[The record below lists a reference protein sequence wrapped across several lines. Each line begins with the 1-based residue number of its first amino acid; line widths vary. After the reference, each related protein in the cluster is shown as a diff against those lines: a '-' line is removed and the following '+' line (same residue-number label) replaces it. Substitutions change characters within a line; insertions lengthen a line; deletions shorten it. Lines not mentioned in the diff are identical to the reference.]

1 MKFLSF
7 MSTPMGRVLRV
18 LMGVVIIAMGVSI
31 GGGFGTA
38 LIVFGFLP
46 PITGIL
52 GLCPIN
58 PLVGRPIRCDA
69 ACRMATPAKK

>member
-7 MSTPMGRVLRV
+7 MSTPIGRVLRV
-18 LMGVVIIAMGVSI
+18 VMGAVIIWAGLAI
-31 GGGFGTA
+31 GGAGGIA
-38 LIVFGFLP
+38 LAIFGFLP

-69 ACRMATPAKK
+69 ACRMQTK

>member
-7 MSTPMGRVLRV
+7 MSTPIGRVLRV
-18 LMGVVIIAMGVSI
+18 VMGAVIIWAGLAI
-31 GGGFGTA
+31 GGAGGTA
-38 LIVFGFLP
+38 LAIFGFLP

-69 ACRMATPAKK
+69 ACRMQTK

>member
-1 MKFLSF
+1 
-7 MSTPMGRVLRV
+7 MSTPIGRVLRV
-18 LMGVVIIAMGVSI
+18 VMGAVIIWAGLAI
-31 GGGFGTA
+31 GGAGGTA
-38 LIVFGFLP
+38 LALFGFLP

-69 ACRMATPAKK
+69 ACRTQTK

>member
-7 MSTPMGRVLRV
+7 MSTPIGRVLRV
-18 LMGVVIIAMGVSI
+18 VMGAVIIAI
-31 GGGFGTA
+31 GLSLDGGLGTA
-38 LIVFGFLP
+38 LVVFGFLP

-69 ACRMATPAKK
+69 ACRMDTASK

>member
-7 MSTPMGRVLRV
+7 MSTPIGRVLRV
-18 LMGVVIIAMGVSI
+18 VMGAVIIAI
-31 GGGFGTA
+31 GLSLDGGLGTA
-38 LIVFGFLP
+38 LVVFGFLP

-69 ACRMATPAKK
+69 ACRMDTNSK

>member
-7 MSTPMGRVLRV
+7 VSTPVGRVIRV
-18 LMGVVIIAMGVSI
+18 AMGAVIIGIGLTVS
-31 GGGFGTA
+31 GAFGIA
-38 LIVFGFLP
+38 LAIFGILP
-46 PITGIL
+46 IATGIF

-69 ACRMATPAKK
+69 ACRTAPVKS

>member
-7 MSTPMGRVLRV
+7 MSTPIGRVLRV
-18 LMGVVIIAMGVSI
+18 VMGAVIIWAGLAI
-31 GGGFGTA
+31 GGAVGTA
-38 LIVFGFLP
+38 LAIFGFLP

-69 ACRMATPAKK
+69 ACRMQTK

>member
-7 MSTPMGRVLRV
+7 MSTPVGRVLRV
-18 LMGVVIIAMGVSI
+18 LMGVAIITIGLSLDSGLGTGLVI
-31 GGGFGTA
+31 
-38 LIVFGFLP
+38 FGFLP
-46 PITGIL
+46 PITGIF

-69 ACRMATPAKK
+69 ACRMDTASK

>member
-7 MSTPMGRVLRV
+7 MSTPIGRVIRV
-18 LMGVVIIAMGVSI
+18 VMGAVIIGI
-31 GGGFGTA
+31 GLTISGGIGTA
-38 LIVFGFLP
+38 LAVFGVLP
-46 PITGIL
+46 IATGIF

-69 ACRMATPAKK
+69 ACRTMPVNK